1 MEQNLIKSEI
11 ESRIFT
17 IRGMQVMIDSDLATL
32 YGTETKFIN
41 RAISRSQNR
50 FPTDFAFRLSP
61 EEWADLRFQNGT
73 LNENQARG
81 KHRKYPPIAFTE
93 QGIAML
99 SAVLSTP
106 IAIRISVQ
114 IIRSFIEL
122 RKRNHSLNMVFE
134 KFNEIDKWKEDT
146 ELKLDALFKALSK
159 NDFPS
164 SGIFFND
171 QIFDAYLF
179 SSELI
184 SKAKKSIILIDNY
197 IDETTLL
204 QLSKRNKKVQCIIYT
219 ERITDQLQLDLEKHN
234 KQYSPIEIRI
244 LKNAHDRFLILDKK
258 EMYHLGASLK
268 DLGKRWFAFSRPDSY
283 REDGLVNQILDQIQ

>member
-1 MEQNLIKSEI
+1 MEQNLTKSEI

-17 IRGMQVMIDSDLATL
+17 IRGMQVMIDSDLAIL

-41 RAISRSQNR
+41 RAISRNKNR
-50 FPTDFAFRLSP
+50 FPSDFAFRLSP

-106 IAIRISVQ
+106 IAIRISVH

-134 KFNEIDKWKEDT
+134 KINELDKWKVET

-159 NDFPS
+159 NDYPS

-197 IDETTLL
+197 VDVTTLL

-219 ERITDQLQLDLEKHN
+219 ERITDQLKLDLEKHN
-234 KQYSPIEIRI
+234 SQYPAIEIRI
-244 LKNAHDRFLILDKK
+244 LKNSHDRFLVLDEK
-258 EMYHLGASLK
+258 ELYHLGASLK
-268 DLGKRWFAFSRPDSY
+268 DLGKRWFAFSKMN
-283 REDGLVNQILDQIQ
+283 GLVKEILNHLR

>member
-17 IRGMQVMIDSDLATL
+17 IRGMQVMLDSDLAEL

-41 RAISRSQNR
+41 RAVSRNQDR
-50 FPTDFAFRLSP
+50 FPADFAFRLND
-61 EEWADLRFQNGT
+61 EECSALRFQNGT
-73 LNENQARG
+73 LNETLSRG
-81 KHRKYPPIAFTE
+81 KHRKYPPTAFTE
-93 QGIAML
+93 QGVAML

-106 IAIRISVQ
+106 VAIRISVE

-122 RKRNHSLNMVFE
+122 RKRNHSLSIIFK
-134 KFNEIDKWKEDT
+134 KFKEIDRWKEDT
-146 ELKLDALFKALSK
+146 ELKLEAIFKALSK

-171 QIFDAYLF
+171 QIFDAYVF

-204 QLSKRNKKVQCIIYT
+204 QLSKRNKKVYCTIYT
-219 ERITDQLQLDLEKHN
+219 ERITDQLKLDLEKHN
-234 KQYSPIEIRI
+234 SQYNQIEIRI
-244 LKNAHDRFLILDKK
+244 LKNAHDRFLILDEK
-258 EMYHLGASLK
+258 ELYHIGASLK
-268 DLGKRWFAFSRPDSY
+268 DLGKRWFAFSQMN
-283 REDGLVNQILDQIQ
+283 GLVKEILNHLG